1 MSQRGETG
9 SGDRRPHRRRP
20 RDQGVHR
27 CHCRHPPRPHG
38 EIAPLPFAR
47 TPTRRPLLL
56 AQIRTQGRSG
66 ARIEHGSIS
75 AWESASRRRHAIR
88 FNRLRQPLHA
98 AGGGEMKWGLAAV
111 MASTTTV
118 ARLDRFNH
126 YVLLFCI
133 FLGNSIHIVLFS
145 ICVMQCY

>member
-27 CHCRHPPRPHG
+27 CHCRHPPQPHG

-56 AQIRTQGRSG
+56 AQIRTQGRSR
-66 ARIEHGSIS
+66 ARIEQGRRADCGGVGSVGGVVCGGVWKRGGVCGRMRADAVYSTNLIVTITLVAVLGFEIS
-75 AWESASRRRHAIR
+75 IGVVVW
-88 FNRLRQPLHA
+88 
-98 AGGGEMKWGLAAV
+98 
-111 MASTTTV
+111 
-118 ARLDRFNH
+118 
-126 YVLLFCI
+126 
-133 FLGNSIHIVLFS
+133 NSG
-145 ICVMQCY
+145 